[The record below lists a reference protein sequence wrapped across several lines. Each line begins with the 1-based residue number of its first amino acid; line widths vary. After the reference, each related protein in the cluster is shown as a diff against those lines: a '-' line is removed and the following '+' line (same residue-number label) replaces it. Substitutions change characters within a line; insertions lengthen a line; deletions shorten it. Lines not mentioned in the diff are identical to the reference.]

1 MQAVEGAGALS
12 VHVIDQD
19 SRRRAEISRDLM
31 ARGAHAEI
39 YEDTAEFLAAAPEK
53 ALVLAVE
60 RRDRNVL
67 ELLHDGARARAR
79 YYPVALYNDAPQ
91 PELVVRAMR
100 DGAIDYLQWPF
111 ADDLVEATLQR
122 LAQEGERRRKSHA
135 MQAEARS
142 LVKQLTPREHDVLVS
157 MLNGNSNKQIAAELA
172 ISPRTVEIYRKNV
185 MRKFDARS
193 TSEAVRIG
201 IYADLWELAPA

>member
-1 MQAVEGAGALS
+1 MQRVEGAGALS

-19 SRRRAEISRDLM
+19 SRRRAEISRELM
-31 ARGAHAEI
+31 ARGVHAEI
-39 YEDTAEFLAAAPEK
+39 YEDSGEFLGASPEK
-53 ALVLAVE
+53 ALVLMVE
-60 RRDRNVL
+60 RPGRHVL
-67 ELLHDGARARAR
+67 EEVLEGARARGR
-79 YYPVALYNDAPQ
+79 YYPVAIYSDTPQ

-100 DGAIDYLQWPF
+100 EGAIDYLQWPF
-111 ADDLVEATLQR
+111 TDELVEVALQR
-122 LAQEGERRRKSHA
+122 LAQEGERRRQSQA

-157 MLNGNSNKQIAAELA
+157 MLSGNSNKQIAAQLEV
-172 ISPRTVEIYRKNV
+172 SPRTVEIYRRNV

-193 TSEAVRIG
+193 TSDAVRIG